1 MRMKL
6 LVDRGGNNSMCSKN
20 TPVLGESLKEQRQV
34 FKRKRFDLDWPRMTS
49 FENVDLLKNLAKPR
63 MQVFFT
69 MATSIAANTRK
80 IQT

>member
-1 MRMKL
+1 MRIKL

-49 FENVDLLKNLAKPR
+49 FDIVDHWKNLEKPR
-63 MQVFFT
+63 IYVLA
-69 MATSIAANTRK
+69 MATSNANNRK
-80 IQT
+80 IQS